1 MAAPAVVLADTTT
14 GSPAVSK
21 SLAVI
26 RDLLRKRRPDLP
38 IELIELGGPHSNLD
52 TVLADLKS
60 QDIAEAVFVPLDLRS
75 AVEYRS
81 ELDDAAK
88 TFDANGIRAV
98 VSRPIGPATE
108 LLNILDAYV
117 RDTLQAHGA
126 MELDGLV
133 LVMRSGADARGAA
146 LIARRVRQWSA
157 HHRLPV
163 QLAVEDGDGSA
174 TAQAVQAL
182 RAQGRRAVAVG
193 GTFLTPGPAYQAHAA
208 AARRAGAIA
217 VTPPIGESPQLSQLI
232 LARYAFGAM
241 ELLDGQPQPV
251 TVDDD
256 YQFLSPRR
264 RRSLT
269 PRDED

>member
-14 GSPAVSK
+14 GSQAVSK
-21 SLAVI
+21 SLINI

-38 IELIELGGPHSNLD
+38 IELVELGGDHSNLNE
-52 TVLADLKS
+52 VLKS
-60 QDIAEAVFVPLDLRS
+60 LTKQDVSEAVFVPLDLRS

-81 ELDDAAK
+81 ELDDAAEE
-88 TFDANGIRAV
+88 AEAQGIRAV

-108 LLNILDAYV
+108 LLNILDVYV
-117 RDTLQAHGA
+117 RETLQAHGV

-133 LVMRSGADARGAA
+133 LVMRAGADTRGAA

-163 QLAVEDGDGSA
+163 QLAVDEGDGTA

-182 RAQGRRAVAVG
+182 RAQGRRAIAVG
-193 GTFLTPGPAYQAHAA
+193 GTFLTPGPAYQVHAA
-208 AARRAGAIA
+208 AALRAGAIA
-217 VTPPIGESPQLSQLI
+217 VTPPIGESPQLSHLI

-264 RRSLT
+264 RRSF
-269 PRDED
+269 DSHDD